1 MAVPVFVNQPVDVGV
16 NKQFKDRICYQWE
29 LWMIAEGLIHGST
42 SSPSKGRHLQ
52 TDIGS
57 LPISTRAT
65 DIKLMG
71 GYMHGDYC
79 WFPADNAAHEEP
91 QYSIKW

>member
-1 MAVPVFVNQPVDVGV
+1 MDQQVLPQREDIYRRTMEA
-16 NKQFKDRICYQWE
+16 YQ
-29 LWMIAEGLIHGST
+29 
-42 SSPSKGRHLQ
+42 
-52 TDIGS
+52 S
-57 LPISTRAT
+57 LPEQPT